1 MNRKIATTVV
11 TVLVLAMVGTIIW
24 NEYSAGMPGRQGAGE
39 LGMPDRQ
46 GVSEFGSSTT
56 APTLPSTRTPMLLSS
71 PSPTPPSLVLSSS
84 TKLTVNSVEGSPT
97 PSATSTPTETPSPTA
112 ITPTL
117 LQVAAQFGVNLRDA
131 PAGEVIQGLP
141 EDTLVQAYPE
151 KEAEAGGLHW
161 LHVVTM
167 DGVEGWLA
175 VNNLIPF
182 SGTLTAIP

>member
-39 LGMPDRQ
+39 LGSVGEPKQD
-46 GVSEFGSSTT
+46 VSTPGLFLPSNMSPTISNT
-56 APTLPSTRTPMLLSS
+56 PTLALPSSL
-71 PSPTPPSLVLSSS
+71 TPPPPV
-84 TKLTVNSVEGSPT
+84 
-97 PSATSTPTETPSPTA
+97 TSTPTETPSPTA

-117 LQVAAQFGVNLRDA
+117 LQVAAQFGANLRDA